1 MALPPGPAQVK
12 PKVEWADIAPVDCE
26 PLSPLAPLQPP
37 HALQEV
43 ALLLD
48 QVNVE
53 AVPAFTVLGA
63 ALIVTTGAS
72 LETVTVADCVAD
84 PPAPVQV
91 NSYSVVLVRAPV
103 DQVPLVG
110 TLPCQ
115 PPEAVQAV
123 ASPDFHVRVEL
134 PPLLTVV
141 GAAPNETDGAA
152 EVAGVATDTATD

>member
-1 MALPPGPAQVK
+1 M
-12 PKVEWADIAPVDCE
+12 DCE
-26 PLSPLAPLQPP
+26 PLSALEPLQAPD
-37 HALQEV
+37 AVQEL

-48 QVNVE
+48 QVSVE
-53 AVPAFTVLGA
+53 ALPAFTVVGA
-63 ALIVTTGAS
+63 ALSVTVGAL

-115 PPEAVQAV
+115 PPEAVQAF
-123 ASPDFHVRVEL
+123 ASEDFQVSVEL

-141 GAAPNETDGAA
+141 GAAANVIDGAGRA
-152 EVAGVATDTATD
+152 AGSATDTATD

>member
-1 MALPPGPAQVK
+1 M
-12 PKVEWADIAPVDCE
+12 DCE

-37 HALQEV
+37 DAAQEV

-48 QVNVE
+48 QVSVE
-53 AVPAFTVLGA
+53 AVPAFTALGA
-63 ALIVTTGAS
+63 ALIATTGAL
-72 LETVTVADCVAD
+72 LEIVMVADCVAD

-123 ASPDFHVRVEL
+123 ASADFQVRVEL
-134 PPLLTVV
+134 PPLPMVV
-141 GAAPNETDGAA
+141 GAAVIVTDGGTG
-152 EVAGVATDTATD
+152 VAGVAMDTATD

>member
-1 MALPPGPAQVK
+1 VHVK
-12 PKVEWADIAPVDCE
+12 EYVELADTAPVDCE
-26 PLSPLAPLQPP
+26 PLRALLPFQPP
-37 HALQEV
+37 DAVQAV

-48 QVNVE
+48 QVSVE
-53 AVPAFTVLGA
+53 APPAFTLLGVALSVTLGA
-63 ALIVTTGAS
+63 L

-91 NSYSVVLVRAPV
+91 SSYSVLLVRVPV
-103 DQVPLVG
+103 DIVPLVA

-123 ASPDFHVRVEL
+123 AWEDVQVRVEL

-141 GAAPNETDGAA
+141 GAALSVIDAA
-152 EVAGVATDTATD
+152 GRAAGVATDTPTD